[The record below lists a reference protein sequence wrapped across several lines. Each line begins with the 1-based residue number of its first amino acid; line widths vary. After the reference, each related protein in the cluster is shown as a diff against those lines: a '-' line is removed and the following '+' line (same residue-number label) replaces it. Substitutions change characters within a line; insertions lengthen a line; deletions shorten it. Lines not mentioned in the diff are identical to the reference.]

1 MPESPALH
9 LPRPAEVVGIVQESP
24 TVFTLRLRPS
34 APEGCPLPRFRPGQF
49 NMLAVPGVGEVPISI
64 VSDPRDPELL
74 DHTIRR
80 VGRVTTALA
89 RLQPGDKIGLRGPYG
104 QGWPLRESEQRDL
117 VVVTGGVGCAP
128 VTGAIEYVIRRRER
142 YGHLNIVQGVKH
154 AEDFFWRDRYARWA
168 QAPDTQ
174 VLIAAD
180 VGGPLWPWH
189 VGRVTELFDRL
200 RFDPRR
206 VSVLLCGPEGMM
218 AAVICEMQA
227 RGVSDTDIWL
237 SMERN
242 MQCGVGLCGHC
253 QIGPHFVCRDGP
265 VFRYD
270 VIAPLFRKR
279 GF

>member
-1 MPESPALH
+1 MPEWPEPQ
-9 LPRPAEVVGIVQESP
+9 LPRPAEVVGIEHESP
-24 TVFTLRLRPS
+24 TVFTLRLRP
-34 APEGCPLPRFRPGQF
+34 APVPGCPLPRFRPGQF
-49 NMLAVPGVGEVPISI
+49 NMLLLPGVGEIPISI
-64 VSDPRDPELL
+64 VSDPRDAGLL
-74 DHTIRR
+74 DHTIRK
-80 VGRVTTALA
+80 VGRVTRALA
-89 RLQPGDKIGLRGPYG
+89 NLEPGDVIGLRGPYG
-104 QGWPLRESEQRDL
+104 RGWPLREREQHDL

-142 YGHLNIVQGVKH
+142 YGYLNIVQGVKH
-154 AEDFFWRDRYARWA
+154 SDDFFWRERYARWA
-168 QAPDTQ
+168 EAPDTE
-174 VLIAAD
+174 VLVAAD
-180 VGGPLWPWH
+180 EAGPLWPWH

-200 RFDPRR
+200 RFDPKR

-218 AAVICEMQA
+218 AAVIRELGA
-227 RGVSDTDIWL
+227 RGVPDTSFWL

-270 VIAPLFRKR
+270 EIAALFRKR